1 MASSNGLFRQI
12 RNRYNFVTYDRRISL
27 IRNTKRLSYTRE
39 IRFQRSPRADG
50 IYLAAVSG
58 SSSVATSPPPLYEP
72 LGQVNRTRVRTE
84 LRNLHAHSH
93 WVEYFRR
100 ERYQVS
106 KPVRNPPALLSV
118 TSLR

>member
-58 SSSVATSPPPLYEP
+58 SSSVATSPPPHFTNP
-72 LGQVNRTRVRTE
+72 LDRLIGRVLGPSCEFFTLIPIGLSILDGSGTRSVNRFGIRPR
-84 LRNLHAHSH
+84 
-93 WVEYFRR
+93 F
-100 ERYQVS
+100 
-106 KPVRNPPALLSV
+106 
-118 TSLR
+118 